1 MTSEGK
7 ITTTEAAFI
16 LGINKATVTR
26 WVHSGKL
33 KPEFTLGNGQM
44 IFDHQYVLDMA
55 VGLALDALTTAIEQD
70 SE

>member
-44 IFDHQYVLDMA
+44 IFDHNYILDMA
-55 VGLALDALTTAIEQD
+55 VVLAFDAHHIAEEQD
-70 SE
+70 AE

>member
-26 WVHSGKL
+26 WVHNGQL
-33 KPEFTLGNGQM
+33 KPEFTLSNGQM
-44 IFDHQYVLDMA
+44 IFDHNYVLDMA
-55 VGLALDALTTAIEQD
+55 LELSIDAAGEDL
-70 SE
+70 

>member
-1 MTSEGK
+1 VTSEGK

>member
-55 VGLALDALTTAIEQD
+55 VVLAFDAHHIAEELDTE
-70 SE
+70 

>member
-44 IFDHQYVLDMA
+44 IFEHQYILDVA
-55 VGLALDALTTAIEQD
+55 VDLAIELD
-70 SE
+70 PNTRKKNDK